1 MKTTVLILCGLFSAM
16 STLSALP
23 AAAADLKAKR
33 DAKVAEI
40 DRVYAAE
47 LDKLQRRLMADGNL
61 ASANEVEDE
70 IKRVSVNPFADEKPK
85 VASSATQT
93 VSVETPGDERLAP
106 LVGVWKRDSD
116 NGIWNITNTTGGTFN
131 GKRSFTMSFDAEN
144 KRVAV
149 IGSNWADHLILT
161 SDPDVVNGTT
171 KINGKT
177 VRYKLK
183 RVK

>member
-1 MKTTVLILCGLFSAM
+1 
-16 STLSALP
+16 
-23 AAAADLKAKR
+23 
-33 DAKVAEI
+33 
-40 DRVYAAE
+40 
-47 LDKLQRRLMADGNL
+47 
-61 ASANEVEDE
+61 
-70 IKRVSVNPFADEKPK
+70 
-85 VASSATQT
+85 
-93 VSVETPGDERLAP
+93 
-106 LVGVWKRDSD
+106 
-116 NGIWNITNTTGGTFN
+116 
-131 GKRSFTMSFDAEN
+131 MSFDAEN